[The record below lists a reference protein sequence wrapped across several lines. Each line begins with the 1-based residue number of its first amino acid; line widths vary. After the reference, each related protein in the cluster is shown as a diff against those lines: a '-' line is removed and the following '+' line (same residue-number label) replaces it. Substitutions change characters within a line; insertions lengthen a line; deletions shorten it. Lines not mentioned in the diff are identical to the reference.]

1 MAANPSRNGAQM
13 MTAAEAASELG
24 VKIGTLYAYV
34 SRGWLKSYRRKVGR
48 QALYRR
54 SEVEAMRGVSTPERG
69 LRAHSLPDASSWV
82 TIAQPP
88 TDGSSTGVIVA
99 ESAISSIADGAL
111 AYRGYPIEELVGRA
125 SFEETCLLL
134 WNGER
139 PAPAEVEGLNAEIT
153 AMTLPPA
160 AASALAAVGDAPSL
174 PRLEVMITAM
184 AADERKRQQQRSRIE
199 QAHGIMG
206 SLPLAFA
213 GSQISTVGEAAAGV
227 RNSARAGRNGKRH
240 ERGMAARMLE
250 LVRRGDYAE
259 ADRDALD
266 RVLVACAEHELNA
279 STFAARV
286 VASTGADLYACVVAG
301 LCSLSGPI
309 HGGACDRIE
318 AMLAEIEAGARVE
331 RCVAAFNEKHSL
343 PPGFGHGIY
352 PNGDPRAAL
361 LKKVAFTIARRRER
375 KLFDTALKIEEAVWK
390 RQRLRP
396 NLDFYLTVCVRMLG
410 LPRGMP
416 AAIFALGRCAGWI
429 AHSLEQYAD
438 NRLIRPRMRYR
449 GSPIRHW

>member
-1 MAANPSRNGAQM
+1 
-13 MTAAEAASELG
+13 MTAAEAAAELG
-24 VKIGTLYAYV
+24 VKLGTLYAYV

-54 SEVEAMRGVSTPERG
+54 AEVEALRGVGTPERG

-88 TDGSSTGVIVA
+88 TEGSSSGVIVA
-99 ESAISSIADGAL
+99 ESAVSSIIDGAL

-125 SFEETCLLL
+125 SFEEICLLL

-139 PAPAEVEGLNAEIT
+139 PALSEVARLRDEIVAT
-153 AMTLPPA
+153 ALPLSA
-160 AASALAAVGDAPSL
+160 AAVLAAVGNEAPPL
-174 PRLEVMITAM
+174 FRLAAMITAL
-184 AADERKRQQQRSRIE
+184 AAAEKGLATPSGID
-199 QAHGIMG
+199 QARVIVG

-213 GSQISTVGEAAAGV
+213 ANAGLAS
-227 RNSARAGRNGKRH
+227 RLAARAARNGKRYD
-240 ERGMAARMLE
+240 GGIAGRMIE
-250 LVRRGDYAE
+250 LFNHGECAE
-259 ADRDALD
+259 ADCDALD

-286 VASTGADLYACVVAG
+286 VASTGAGLNACVLAA

-318 AMLAEIEAGARVE
+318 SMLAQIEAGTRVD
-331 RCVAAFNEKHSL
+331 RCVVAFQEKHSL

-352 PNGDPRAAL
+352 PKGDPRAVL
-361 LKKVAFTIARRRER
+361 LKKVAMAVSRRRGQ
-375 KLFDTALKIEEAVWK
+375 KLMETAAAIEQTVWK

-396 NLDFYLTVCVRMLG
+396 NLDFYLTVCVRLLG
-410 LPRGMP
+410 FPRGMP
-416 AAIFALGRCAGWI
+416 AAIFALGRSAGWI

-449 GSPIRHW
+449 GSPMRHW

>member
-1 MAANPSRNGAQM
+1 
-13 MTAAEAASELG
+13 
-24 VKIGTLYAYV
+24 
-34 SRGWLKSYRRKVGR
+34 
-48 QALYRR
+48 
-54 SEVEAMRGVSTPERG
+54 
-69 LRAHSLPDASSWV
+69 
-82 TIAQPP
+82 
-88 TDGSSTGVIVA
+88 
-99 ESAISSIADGAL
+99 
-111 AYRGYPIEELVGRA
+111 
-125 SFEETCLLL
+125 LL

-139 PAPAEVEGLNAEIT
+139 PAPAEIEGLNAEINV
-153 AMTLPPA
+153 MTLPPA
-160 AASALAAVGDAPSL
+160 VAAALEAVGDEAPAL

-199 QAHGIMG
+199 QAHVIIG

-213 GSQISTVGEAAAGV
+213 GSHGSTDVDSVASVG
-227 RNSARAGRNGKRH
+227 NSARAGRNGKRH
-240 ERGMAARMLE
+240 EHGMAARMLD
-250 LVRRGDYAE
+250 LVRRGDYVE

-331 RCVAAFNEKHSL
+331 RCVAAFNEKNSL

-361 LKKVAFTIARRRER
+361 LKKVAFATARRHER